1 MWVCTGRLG
10 SPLFFC
16 RYFWSCFLTIYSN
29 LMANSSLQEVQKQ
42 GAILA
47 VSSVSEDEIFRSLE
61 KAILVQSTEVTQSED
76 GAILSLGLR
85 IGEDGIL
92 KWISSSLDH
101 PRNWSSRRK
110 FFDTLL
116 LFMFDLFTLASTLHE
131 QPLFELLINP

>member
-1 MWVCTGRLG
+1 
-10 SPLFFC
+10 
-16 RYFWSCFLTIYSN
+16 
-29 LMANSSLQEVQKQ
+29 MANSSLQEVQKQ

-116 LFMFDLFTLASTLHE
+116 LFMFDFFTLASTLHE